1 MFLIE
6 FDTRHDAPKVYYFAY
21 GLLTDPRIMRGAELI
36 GRAELKNHRLEFR
49 GFANV
54 TESPGDTVYGAL
66 WQLPDGFLNHLD
78 QIEGYPEMYDRRTV
92 PVLCDGKKYTAEVY
106 KMTPH
111 YQEYFDTRREPKL
124 DYLSRLARG
133 YIHVGVPNQ
142 QLHQAVQ
149 QLDNQELAEVAMN
162 PGAYAQ
168 SMAQAADV
176 GVLVGYEFEVCVPQE
191 SIDVRSGILSTTE
204 LLDAVFAEITSD
216 EPWNFDSSTFDSMF
230 KLVKGRRFRVP
241 RMLNRDFFDMGSAV
255 EATMQYYLND
265 QDDDDDYV
273 PETEYIKEILEYNEL
288 LDHEAFSEAFNIDR
302 KFAHDWLEYYYEEQG
317 ETGSNYA
324 KTAQILKSDIQE
336 HFGVGVRVF
345 WKYHQQSKNLTDW
358 YVEPDGSLE
367 PNSGD
372 GAAEIVTPPMPAP
385 QAAQVLR
392 QFYDLARAR
401 GLYTNDSTGLHIN
414 VSVPQELDVLKLAVF
429 LGDQYVLQKY
439 GRENSSYAKSVM
451 QGLATYSGNS
461 PEIAQQFITAQST
474 KDRVDELKK
483 LADRFS
489 SEHSASVSDNGEYI
503 SFRHV
508 GGDYLARLDDTA
520 NMLGRFVRAMLIAA
534 DPDAYRKEYLK
545 KLSQLLGPSIEK
557 IPQAD
562 SAEYQRLLTFARN
575 IITNGIPV
583 LEVDISSSFS
593 MVDLYDLPS
602 DVENLVQPGRR
613 NYTKVKSMPNG
624 SKLALTALKQKFPD
638 FYHDRKHI
646 KWTGK
651 RYHIIPLSLVAAKD
665 IVDLSNSTAPH
676 RETSVRSQYRLV
688 RMPPNSPE
696 TRALVSDIRAKLKDL
711 KKNAKT

>member
-36 GRAELKNHRLEFR
+36 GRGELKNHRLEFR

-168 SMAQAADV
+168 SMARAADV
-176 GVLVGYEFEVCVPQE
+176 GVLVGYEFEVCIPQITVGQLGRARDLDDE
-191 SIDVRSGILSTTE
+191 MLVREFLSII
-204 LLDAVFAEITSD
+204 
-216 EPWNFDSSTFDSMF
+216 
-230 KLVKGRRFRVP
+230 
-241 RMLNRDFFDMGSAV
+241 
-255 EATMQYYLND
+255 EAN
-265 QDDDDDYV
+265 DDYV
-273 PETEYIKEILEYNEL
+273 MDYHWQRLFKMKPGKTVAIDKGKQVYDDIIQAEADLPDYLNAASGWEFDYRIEY
-288 LDHEAFSEAFNIDR
+288 
-302 KFAHDWLEYYYEEQG
+302 
-317 ETGSNYA
+317 
-324 KTAQILKSDIQE
+324 ILKSNDLFNPKAFLDTFEIIDSDTLGTYINKFLARVGEEDSNTYHAAARILKDAITDMFGAEVDI
-336 HFGVGVRVF
+336 FND
-345 WKYHQQSKNLTDW
+345 YHEYPKDDTTW
-358 YVEPDGSLE
+358 YIEPDGSLE
-367 PNSGD
+367 PD
-372 GAAEIVTPPMPAP
+372 EPEDATAEIVTPPLRAE
-385 QAAQVLR
+385 AAMAVLKR
-392 QFYDLARAR
+392 FYTMSQQL

-451 QGLATYSGNS
+451 QGLATYSGHS

-483 LADRFS
+483 LANRFS

-545 KLSQLLGPSIEK
+545 KLSQLLGPAIEK
-557 IPQAD
+557 LPQAD
-562 SAEYQRLLTFARN
+562 STEYQNLLTFARN

-602 DVENLVQPGRR
+602 DVENLVQPGRK

-638 FYHDRKHI
+638 FYQTREHI
-646 KWTGK
+646 NWTGK
-651 RYHIIPLSLVAAKD
+651 RYHIIPLSLEAAQD
-665 IVDLSNSTAPH
+665 IVDLANSTAPH
-676 RETSVRSQYRLV
+676 RETSVRSQYRLI

-696 TRALVSDIRAKLKDL
+696 TRALVADIRAKLEDL
-711 KKNAKT
+711 KQERE

>member
-36 GRAELKNHRLEFR
+36 GRGELKNHRLEFR

-66 WQLPDGFLNHLD
+66 WQLPDGFLSHLD

-149 QLDNQELAEVAMN
+149 ELDNQELAEVAMN

-176 GVLVGYEFEVCVPQE
+176 GVLVGYEFEVCIPQITVGQLGRARDLDDE
-191 SIDVRSGILSTTE
+191 MLVREFLSII
-204 LLDAVFAEITSD
+204 
-216 EPWNFDSSTFDSMF
+216 
-230 KLVKGRRFRVP
+230 
-241 RMLNRDFFDMGSAV
+241 
-255 EATMQYYLND
+255 EAN
-265 QDDDDDYV
+265 DDYV
-273 PETEYIKEILEYNEL
+273 MDYHWQRLFKMKPGKTVAIDKGKKVYDDIIQAEADLPDYLDAASGWEFDYRIEY
-288 LDHEAFSEAFNIDR
+288 
-302 KFAHDWLEYYYEEQG
+302 
-317 ETGSNYA
+317 
-324 KTAQILKSDIQE
+324 ILKSNDLFNPKAFLDTFEIIDSDTLGTYINEFLAWVGEEDSNTYHAAARILKDAITDMFGAEVDI
-336 HFGVGVRVF
+336 FND
-345 WKYHQQSKNLTDW
+345 YHEYPKDDTTW
-358 YVEPDGSLE
+358 YIEPDGSLE
-367 PNSGD
+367 PD
-372 GAAEIVTPPMPAP
+372 EPEDATAEIVTPPLP
-385 QAAQVLR
+385 
-392 QFYDLARAR
+392 ARAAPSILKR
-401 GLYTNDSTGLHIN
+401 FYTMSQQLGLYTNDSTGLHIN
-414 VSVPQELDVLKLAVF
+414 ISIPEELDVLKLAVF

-439 GRENSSYAKSVM
+439 GRENSEYARSVM
-451 QGLATYSGNS
+451 QGLATYSGHR

-474 KDRVDELKK
+474 NDRVNELKK
-483 LADRFS
+483 LANRLS
-489 SEHSASVSDNGEYI
+489 SEHTASVSDNGEYI

-508 GGDYLARLDDTA
+508 GGDYLLQLDNTA

-545 KLSQLLGPSIEK
+545 KLSQLLGPAIEK
-557 IPQAD
+557 LPQAD
-562 SAEYQRLLTFARN
+562 STEYQNLLTFARN

-638 FYHDRKHI
+638 FYQTREHI
-646 KWTGK
+646 NWTGK
-651 RYHIIPLSLVAAKD
+651 RYHIIPLSLEAAQD
-665 IVDLSNSTAPH
+665 IVDLADSTAPH
-676 RETSVRSQYRLV
+676 RETSVRSQYRLI

-696 TRALVSDIRAKLKDL
+696 TRALVADIRAKLEDL
-711 KKNAKT
+711 KQERE

>member
-36 GRAELKNHRLEFR
+36 GRGELKNHRLEFR

-66 WQLPDGFLNHLD
+66 WQLPDGFLSHLD

-111 YQEYFDTRREPKL
+111 YQEYFGARREPKL

-149 QLDNQELAEVAMN
+149 ELDNQELAEVAMN
-162 PGAYAQ
+162 PSAYAQ
-168 SMAQAADV
+168 SMSQAADA

-191 SIDVRSGILSTTE
+191 SMDVRSGILSTTE

-241 RMLNRDFFDMGSAV
+241 GMLNRNFFDMGSAV
-255 EATMQYYLND
+255 TATMQDYPEP
-265 QDDDDDYV
+265 QDDDDDEYV
-273 PETEYIKEILEYNEL
+273 PETVYIKEILDYNDL
-288 LDHEAFSEAFNIDR
+288 LDHQAFSEAFNIDR

-324 KTAQILKSDIQE
+324 ETAQILKSDIEE

-345 WKYHQQSKNLTDW
+345 QKYHQQPKNLTDW

-414 VSVPQELDVLKLAVF
+414 VSVPQKLDVLKLAVF
-429 LGDQYVLQKY
+429 LGDKYVLGQFQ
-439 GRENSSYAKSVM
+439 RLDSEYAKSVERRLEKAAT
-451 QGLATYSGNS
+451 GLSSIN
-461 PEIAQQFITAQST
+461 PEVFDIKEAPAYLQRLAQNAT
-474 KDRVDELKK
+474 KD
-483 LADRFS
+483 
-489 SEHSASVSDNGEYI
+489 HMASISNNGQYI
-503 SFRHV
+503 SFRHA
-508 GGDYLARLDDTA
+508 GGDYLAHYEKISQT
-520 NMLGRFVRAMLIAA
+520 LGRFVRAMLIAA
-534 DPDAYRKEYLK
+534 DPQAHVNEYRKKLHQLMAPALDQAEKHGTPATMKTLQVIRDIRSHGVPVLQVDIIISSYNTPSTGYLPASIHGMYTGNHAIGVKLTRVRNAQPLVFAEFQKDRPELFKRIQDYYSDGITGFRYQLTPNDLTAVEKLIEYVRK
-545 KLSQLLGPSIEK
+545 IETDPPNPRQYL
-557 IPQAD
+557 ITL
-562 SAEYQRLLTFARN
+562 QRLPLT
-575 IITNGIPV
+575 
-583 LEVDISSSFS
+583 
-593 MVDLYDLPS
+593 
-602 DVENLVQPGRR
+602 
-613 NYTKVKSMPNG
+613 
-624 SKLALTALKQKFPD
+624 
-638 FYHDRKHI
+638 DRKAQQLMQHI
-646 KWTGK
+646 KQVLGQIK
-651 RYHIIPLSLVAAKD
+651 
-665 IVDLSNSTAPH
+665 
-676 RETSVRSQYRLV
+676 
-688 RMPPNSPE
+688 SP
-696 TRALVSDIRAKLKDL
+696 
-711 KKNAKT
+711 